1 MATLAQEML
10 SGMAALHGSVRTTRR
25 TETSRYLFTA
35 PLNDFGLVMDVT
47 ADYWLDDDSRAEVE
61 ITGITYR
68 SADCRHE
75 QDMPLAMFSE
85 DAMRELRDE
94 IAGEIE
100 CEQDDEWLA
109 REGR

>member
-10 SGMAALHGSVRTTRR
+10 TGMAALHGSVRTTRG
-25 TETSRYLFTA
+25 TETSRYLFTK
-35 PLNDFGLVMDVT
+35 PLNDFGLVMDVAAT
-47 ADYWLDDDSRAEVE
+47 YWFDDDGRVETEV
-61 ITGITYR
+61 TGIAYR

-85 DAMRELRDE
+85 DALRELRDE

-100 CEQDDEWLA
+100 CEQDDMWLSK
-109 REGR
+109 ED